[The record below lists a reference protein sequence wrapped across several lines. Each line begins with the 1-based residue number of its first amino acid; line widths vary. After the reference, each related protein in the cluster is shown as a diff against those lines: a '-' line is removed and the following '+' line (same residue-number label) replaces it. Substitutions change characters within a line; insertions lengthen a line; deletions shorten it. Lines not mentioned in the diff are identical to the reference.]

1 MDGQLPQGQGVSP
14 APPQPVQL
22 VPNNGFLQ
30 YMHLNTEFMSGINRQ
45 LETSEI
51 VSQIH
56 TFNGNNA
63 ASYRLWMKHLR
74 RAALERQPHDDLY
87 MRKLV
92 SRTVKDSASDFW
104 TEIRTEN
111 PDITWTEIQASFRER
126 FSNYVDAQIA
136 LQKVTKLK
144 QERKQ
149 TLHYFAQKIIETAR
163 EAYSEEDYASPI
175 VTRQIRELFIDGI
188 KCHKTSQLLIRENV
202 ADLPRDLNRAVRQ
215 ELLLQTYRLREVDTI
230 DDQGRNVEKMEVDA
244 LDFELE
250 NNEEAPATQKQFQGL
265 ADSIA
270 AIATNF

>member
-22 VPNNGFLQ
+22 FPNNEFLQ

-56 TFNGNNA
+56 SFNGNNA
-63 ASYRLWMKHLR
+63 TSYRLWMKHLTF
-74 RAALERQPHDDLY
+74 DDLY

-104 TEIRTEN
+104 TEKRTEN

-149 TLHYFAQKIIETAR
+149 TMHYFAQKIIETAS
-163 EAYSEEDYASPI
+163 EAYSEEEYASPI
-175 VTRQIRELFIDGI
+175 VTRQIRDIFIDGI

-202 ADLPRDLNRAVRQ
+202 ADLPKALNRAVRQ
-215 ELLLQTYRLREVDTI
+215 ELLLHTYRLREVDTI
-230 DDQGRNVEKMEVDA
+230 DDQGRNVEKMEV
-244 LDFELE
+244 
-250 NNEEAPATQKQFQGL
+250 
-265 ADSIA
+265 
-270 AIATNF
+270 